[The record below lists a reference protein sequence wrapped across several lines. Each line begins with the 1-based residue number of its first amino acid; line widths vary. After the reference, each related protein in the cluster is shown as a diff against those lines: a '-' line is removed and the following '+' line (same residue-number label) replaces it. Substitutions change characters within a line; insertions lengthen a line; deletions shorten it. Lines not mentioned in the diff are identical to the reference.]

1 MLKVTG
7 VIAEYNIFHN
17 GHKYQIDKIRNNS
30 DAVVA
35 IMSGSFVQRGAV
47 AIADKWTRA
56 KAALI
61 CGVDLVI
68 ELPVIYSLNT
78 AQRFAQGA
86 VSILDALGVAD
97 ELCFGS
103 ECGNIDE
110 LYRAAEILNNEPEDV
125 SAKIKILI
133 SKGECYPTARAAAY
147 DGLIS
152 NELLALPNNIL
163 AIEYIRAINAAGSAI
178 KPVTIKRRWA
188 SHDSIEANNGFASA
202 AAIRKMMTAGEDISK
217 FVPIEVYEI
226 MKNADAP
233 YSQKNLDAAVTA
245 FLRLADTEYLAKING
260 VSEGLEN
267 RIKTAAAS
275 ADSIEEIADKIKT
288 KRYTRTRINRIIFSA
303 LLGLTKDL
311 CALPPSYV
319 RVLGMNPTG
328 RILLREINQKCA
340 LPVIIKT
347 ADYKKDDKIFEAEI
361 RATDIASL
369 CSPDA
374 SKRTGGRDFTTPPE
388 F

>member
-1 MLKVTG
+1 MKVTG

-17 GHKYQIDKIRNNS
+17 GHKYQIDKIKSNS

-35 IMSGSFVQRGAV
+35 VMSGSFVQRGAV

-56 KAALI
+56 KAALM

-78 AQRFAQGA
+78 AQKFAQGA
-86 VSILDALGVAD
+86 ISILDALGTVD

-103 ECGNIDE
+103 ECGDIE
-110 LYRAAEILNNEPEDV
+110 ALCRAAEILDNEPKEV
-125 SAKIKILI
+125 SAKIKSMI
-133 SKGECYPTARAAAY
+133 SKGKCYPAAIEAAY
-147 DGLIS
+147 DGIIPNNLF
-152 NELLALPNNIL
+152 AFPNNIL
-163 AIEYIRAINAAGSAI
+163 AIEYIRAINAAGSRI
-178 KPVTIKRRWA
+178 KPVTIKRRGA
-188 SHDSIEANNGFASA
+188 AHDSAEADNGFASA
-202 AAIRKMMTAGEDISK
+202 SAIRKMMTAGEDISE
-217 FVPIEVYEI
+217 FIPPEVFEI

-245 FLRLADTEYLAKING
+245 VLRMADTEYLAKIND

-267 RIKTAAAS
+267 RIKAAAAS
-275 ADSIEEIADKIKT
+275 AASIEEIADKIKT

-311 CALPPSYV
+311 CALPPYYI
-319 RVLGMNPTG
+319 RVLGMNSTG
-328 RILLREINQKCA
+328 RILLREINEKCA

-347 ADYKKDDKIFEAEI
+347 ADYKKADRIFKAEM

-369 CSPDA
+369 CSPDT
-374 SKRTGGRDFTTPPE
+374 SKRVGGRDFITPPE